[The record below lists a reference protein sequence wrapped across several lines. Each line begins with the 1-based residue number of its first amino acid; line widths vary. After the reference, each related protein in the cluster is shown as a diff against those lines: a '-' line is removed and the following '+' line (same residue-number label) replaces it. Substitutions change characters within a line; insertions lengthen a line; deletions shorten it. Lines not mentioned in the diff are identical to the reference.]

1 MTEAVNFLRDRELR
15 PLALPEAHGL
25 RAIGLAL
32 GKGPNALEVVIAESA
47 IPHNLTNLRNAWR
60 ARLGGRATPLL
71 LVVLFDGKVALCGP
85 GGEHPPAFVGLDSD
99 PIERICATAL
109 DEPDRHAAL
118 RFLRS
123 VIPQLEPGVRVAG
136 LRNEGLLATHEL
148 QSDVPQRGDWP
159 VAVEKA
165 KGALR
170 LRSEGLVKALGFS
183 LEALPGSAYIL
194 RAAAF
199 LEFADVGGAV
209 ALHAYV
215 FPGVG
220 PQLPIGSQ
228 VARPTE
234 CDSWPFTAKCQPH
247 PMC

>member
-1 MTEAVNFLRDRELR
+1 MTEAVNFLREHELR

-47 IPHNLTNLRNAWR
+47 TPHNLTNLRNAWR

-85 GGEHPPAFVGLDSD
+85 GREHPPAFVGLDSD

-123 VIPQLEPGVRVAG
+123 VIPQLEPGVR
-136 LRNEGLLATHEL
+136 
-148 QSDVPQRGDWP
+148 P
-159 VAVEKA
+159 
-165 KGALR
+165 ALR
-170 LRSEGLVKALGFS
+170 
-183 LEALPGSAYIL
+183 
-194 RAAAF
+194 
-199 LEFADVGGAV
+199 AV
-209 ALHAYV
+209 AEHLRKYPPPSLPQEKVDDLIEAIEA
-215 FPGVG
+215 PWGARIERQIRQAKESGEGVQASLAIAEVVHRLG
-220 PQLPIGSQ
+220 LEPFRAPNPLPPIEEQDIRLICWMGVDAAS
-228 VARPTE
+228 
-234 CDSWPFTAKCQPH
+234 
-247 PMC
+247 